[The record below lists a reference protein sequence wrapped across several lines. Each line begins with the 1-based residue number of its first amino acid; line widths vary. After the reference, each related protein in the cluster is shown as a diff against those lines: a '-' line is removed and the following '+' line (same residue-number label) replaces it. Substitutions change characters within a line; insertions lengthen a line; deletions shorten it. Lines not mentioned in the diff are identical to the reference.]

1 MIIQYLKTKIMN
13 LGLYSS
19 SQIAA
24 ELSSRLRKHRI
35 AQKFTQAEL
44 ASRVG
49 VSKATIVNME
59 AGKNVS
65 FETVIAVVQVLGLA
79 IQLEELFL
87 YQPRTIEELERIS
100 TLPQRVR
107 SPKASHGS
115 ED

>member
-1 MIIQYLKTKIMN
+1 MI
-13 LGLYSS
+13 LGLYSP

-44 ASRVG
+44 AGRVG

-59 AGKNVS
+59 AGKNVA

-79 IQLEELFL
+79 VQLEDLFV
-87 YQPRTIEELERIS
+87 YRPRTIEDLEKIS
-100 TLPQRVR
+100 DLPQRVR
-107 SPKASHGS
+107 SSKASRGA
-115 ED
+115 

>member
-1 MIIQYLKTKIMN
+1 MI
-13 LGLYSS
+13 LGLCSP

-59 AGKNVS
+59 AGKNVA

-79 IQLEELFL
+79 VQLEDLFV
-87 YQPRTIEELERIS
+87 YRPRTIEDLEKIS
-100 TLPQRVR
+100 DLPQRVR
-107 SPKASHGS
+107 TSKASRGS
-115 ED
+115 

>member
-1 MIIQYLKTKIMN
+1 MS
-13 LGLYSS
+13 LGLYSP
-19 SQIAA
+19 SQIAV

-35 AQKFTQAEL
+35 AQQFTQAEL

-59 AGKNVS
+59 AGRNVS

-79 IQLEELFL
+79 VQLEELFL
-87 YQPRTIEELERIS
+87 YQPITIKDLERMA

-107 SPKASHGS
+107 SSKSPGSSKASHGS

>member
-1 MIIQYLKTKIMN
+1 ML
-13 LGLYSS
+13 LGLISP
-19 SQIAA
+19 SQVAA

-59 AGKNVS
+59 AGKNVA

-79 IQLEELFL
+79 VQLEELFV
-87 YQPRTIEELERIS
+87 YRPRTIADLEKIS
-100 TLPQRVR
+100 GLPQRVR
-107 SPKASHGS
+107 SSKASRGS
-115 ED
+115 